1 MEIEHLTVGLLL
13 FPEMTQLDMTGPY
26 EVFVSLPRTT
36 VHLVWKT
43 LEPVTTGGG
52 LRMLP
57 STTFATCPKLD
68 VICVPGGPGQVALM
82 QDSEVLE
89 FLRKQA
95 ETSRY
100 VTSVCTGSL
109 LLGAAGL
116 LRGYRA
122 TSHWLSLDQL
132 VLLGATP
139 VAERIVMDG
148 NRITGGG
155 VTSGIDF
162 ALILAAQLF
171 GEDVA
176 REVQLRIEYAPAP
189 PFNSGSPRTADPA
202 LVAVVSERLKERQAA
217 RRAVTEDAARALG
230 LRIKSGGDL

>member
-1 MEIEHLTVGLLL
+1 MSTDRLNVGLLL

-36 VHLVWKT
+36 VHLIWKT
-43 LEPVTTGGG
+43 LDPVTTGGG

-57 STTFATCPKLD
+57 TTTLAACPKLD

-82 QDSEVLE
+82 QDAEVLG

-109 LLGAAGL
+109 VLGAAGL

-122 TSHWLSLDQL
+122 TCHWLSLDQL
-132 VLLGATP
+132 SLLGATP

-162 ALILAAQLF
+162 ALFVAAQLF

-176 REVQLRIEYAPAP
+176 KEVQLRIEYDPAP

-202 LVAVVSERLKERQAA
+202 LVEALSERLKDRQAA
-217 RRAVTEDAARALG
+217 RRAVTERAGRALG
-230 LRIKSGGDL
+230 LSVP